1 MLHILKINKHQERAR
16 VDKTAEELESLYPV
30 GVNARGIAA
39 VENSMIIPPK

>member
-16 VDKTAEELESLYPV
+16 VDKTGEELESLYPV

-39 VENSMIIPPK
+39 VENSMIIPAK